1 MPGGGFPPNP
11 LSSQTPGSSRCWRAT
26 GTLLAGGQKGKGAP
40 ACFFGVLRVRFSA
53 TPEMKAGSSR
63 GSLAMPFRRGNS
75 RVTADYSPG
84 RGTRLRLV
92 TGCVKASGEQLQ
104 GSLTPRRSI
113 LWASFFFLNGF
124 KFFVF
129 PSLCT
134 SCLARAAPPP
144 PGPTGRTGPPW
155 ATSPLPG
162 ASPKPQSPGCQLRN
176 TSLARGEREKRQP
189 FRRREGPTSSR
200 RCD

>member
-1 MPGGGFPPNP
+1 
-11 LSSQTPGSSRCWRAT
+11 
-26 GTLLAGGQKGKGAP
+26 
-40 ACFFGVLRVRFSA
+40 
-53 TPEMKAGSSR
+53 
-63 GSLAMPFRRGNS
+63 MPFRRGNS

-129 PSLCT
+129 PSLLLGT
-134 SCLARAAPPP
+134 GSASTPRTHRAH
-144 PGPTGRTGPPW
+144 G
-155 ATSPLPG
+155 ATVGHVPSTRG
-162 ASPKPQSPGCQLRN
+162 FSKAPKPQLPAAQHLPCSGGKGKAAAFP
-176 TSLARGEREKRQP
+176 K
-189 FRRREGPTSSR
+189 EGRT
-200 RCD
+200 DVV

>member
-1 MPGGGFPPNP
+1 
-11 LSSQTPGSSRCWRAT
+11 
-26 GTLLAGGQKGKGAP
+26 
-40 ACFFGVLRVRFSA
+40 
-53 TPEMKAGSSR
+53 
-63 GSLAMPFRRGNS
+63 MPFKRGNS
-75 RVTADYSPG
+75 QVTGRLQPG
-84 RGTRLRLV
+84 GGTRLRLV

-129 PSLCT
+129 SPLSA

-155 ATSPLPG
+155 DTSPSTRGFSLQ
-162 ASPKPQSPGCQLRN
+162 PKAPKPGCQLHN
-176 TSLARGEREKRQP
+176 TSLARGKGKSGSLSEGGKD
-189 FRRREGPTSSR
+189 RRRLDGVTKEGPGR
-200 RCD
+200 VFAQLWGV